1 MNLPISGAEKRPKL
15 SLAFGGRP
23 TQEEVHKGHEFE
35 ELNGTE
41 LRRLVAEMVD

>member
-1 MNLPISGAEKRPKL
+1 MNLHTSGAEKRPKL

-23 TQEEVHKGHEFE
+23 TKEEVHNGHTIAELKGM
-35 ELNGTE
+35 E